1 MTATDNARLARFIWE
16 TRYRDPDARPAERG
30 IEDTWRRV
38 ADAVAAIERDPGAW
52 GERFLDLLRG
62 YRFLPGGRILAG
74 SGTVRRVTLFNCFVM
89 GAIEDSMEGIFQ
101 ALKEGALT
109 MQQGGG
115 IGYDFSTLRPRGS
128 RARTTGTTASGPV
141 SFLRVWDAMCDTV
154 LSTGARRGAMMATL
168 RCDHPDILEFID
180 AKRRSGVLP
189 RFNLSVLVPDAFMQ
203 AVADDREWPLLFPES
218 ALAAPATGATR
229 SVLRA
234 WSGSADEV
242 PCRVHAVLAAR
253 ELWARLAQSA
263 HASAEPGVLF
273 IDRINAANNLGYCES
288 LSATNPCGEEP
299 LPAYGACNLGSL
311 NIAAFVLDPLTSG
324 ARLDLPAIR
333 NSARL
338 AVRFLDNVID
348 ISRFP
353 LDRQRVQAQ
362 HSRRIGLGIT
372 GLADALAMLGRRY
385 GDRAARDSAVLAI
398 RTLRD
403 AAYEASS
410 ALARERGAFPAFER
424 DAYCERPFIRTL
436 PAEIQAGIRRHGI
449 RNSHLTAI
457 APTGTISLLAGN
469 VSSGIE
475 PIFALEGTRRVLQ
488 ADGTHRDFQT
498 TDFAYAMW
506 HATRA
511 TAAELLGMFSTGDS
525 VSAEDQLLMQA
536 ALQPA
541 VDGAISKT
549 IVLPNSCTASDVRE
563 VFASAFALGLK
574 GCTVFRTGT
583 RSRIVARRG
592 DDQAR
597 EISTGAQCCEPE
609 RPLPGIAGLAQD
621 SAD

>member
-16 TRYRDPDARPAERG
+16 TRYRDPDARPAERS

-38 ADAVAAIERDPGAW
+38 AHAVAAIEEDPRASS
-52 GERFLDLLRG
+52 ERFLGLLRG

-74 SGTVRRVTLFNCFVM
+74 SGTARRVTLFNCFVM

-109 MQQGGG
+109 MQLGGG

-180 AKRRSGVLP
+180 AKRMAGALP
-189 RFNLSVLVPDAFMQ
+189 RFNLSVLVSDAFMR
-203 AVADDREWPLLFPES
+203 ALAENREWALVFPEG
-218 ALAAPATGATR
+218 ALAEPATGQPR

-234 WSGSADEV
+234 WSGSTEEV

-253 ELWARLAQSA
+253 ELWERIAQAA

-299 LPAYGACNLGSL
+299 LPAYGACNLGSINL
-311 NIAAFVLDPLTSG
+311 ASCVLDPFAAN
-324 ARLDLPAIR
+324 ARLDLAAIR
-333 NSARL
+333 DSARL

-353 LDRQRVQAQ
+353 LEQQRAEVQR
-362 HSRRIGLGIT
+362 SRRIGLGIT

-385 GDRAARDSAVLAI
+385 GDAAARASAALAMT
-398 RTLRD
+398 TLRD
-403 AAYEASS
+403 AAYEASV
-410 ALARERGAFPAFER
+410 ALARERGAFPAFDR
-424 DAYCERPFIRTL
+424 AAYCERPFIRTL
-436 PAEIQAGIRRHGI
+436 PAQLQADIRRHGI

-488 ADGTHRDFQT
+488 TDGTQRDFQT

-506 HATRA
+506 HARPA
-511 TAAELLGMFSTGDS
+511 TAAELDGMFSTGDS

-541 VDGAISKT
+541 VDSAISKT
-549 IVLPNSCTASDVRE
+549 IVVPANCTASDVRE
-563 VFASAFALGLK
+563 ILVSAFALGLK

-583 RSRIVARRG
+583 RTPIIKERDAELSRELA
-592 DDQAR
+592 A
-597 EISTGAQCCEPE
+597 GAHCCE
-609 RPLPGIAGLAQD
+609 AGFAAD